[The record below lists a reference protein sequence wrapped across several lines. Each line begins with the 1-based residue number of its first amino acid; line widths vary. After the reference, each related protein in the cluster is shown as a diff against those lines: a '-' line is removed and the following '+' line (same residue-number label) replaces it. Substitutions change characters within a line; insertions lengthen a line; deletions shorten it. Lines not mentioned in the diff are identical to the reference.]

1 MSSPSSSLRA
11 VDRLEVFVLVDNV
24 LDLLSTV
31 PPDVTPEVP
40 NLVRAGMREF
50 SGSCLCC
57 AAWGLSLLVTAH
69 VGSVRHTVLFDAG
82 PESYAFER
90 NARRLGVDLGSIEAA
105 VLSHGHFDHAGG
117 LPQAL
122 RMIHEA
128 NGGRAVPLHVNP
140 GMFGKRAF
148 KLADG
153 HLLPLGDV
161 PTLEELSAAGGAVV
175 NSSEARTLLDD
186 LFFVSGEIA
195 RVTPYEKGLPQQFRL
210 ADEGGWLPDPLVL
223 DERYLAVHVRDQG
236 LVVFSACS
244 HAGIVNVLKDAA
256 GHFPSLP
263 LHAAMGGLHLSG
275 PFNERWIDDTV
286 RDLQGFGLKRLIP
299 GHCTGWRATQALVR
313 ALGDVVVPGAVG
325 QLHRFGQGAHG
336 A

>member
-1 MSSPSSSLRA
+1 MSATVPSLRA
-11 VDRLEVFVLVDNV
+11 VDRIEVFVVVDNV

-31 PPDVTPEVP
+31 PSTVTPEVP

-50 SGSCLCC
+50 TGSCLCC
-57 AAWGLSLLVTAH
+57 AAWGLSLMVTAH
-69 VGSVRHTVLFDAG
+69 VGNTRHTVLFDAG

-90 NARRLGVDLGSIEAA
+90 NARRLGVDLGSIEEA

-122 RMIHEA
+122 RMIKEA
-128 NGGRAVPLHVNP
+128 NGGRDIPLHVNP

-153 HLLPLGDV
+153 RVLPLGDV
-161 PTLEELSAAGGAVV
+161 PSVEELTAAGGAVV
-175 NSSEARTLLDD
+175 NAPEARTLLEDM
-186 LFFVSGEIA
+186 FFVSGEIA
-195 RVTPYEKGLPQQFRL
+195 RVTPYEKGLPQQFRR
-210 ADEGGWLPDPLVL
+210 AEDGSWVPDPQVL
-223 DERYLAVHVRDQG
+223 DERYLAVHVRDRG

-256 GHFPSLP
+256 GRFPSVP

-275 PFNERWIDDTV
+275 PFNEQWIDDTV
-286 RDLQGFGLKRLIP
+286 RDIQGIGLKRLVP

-325 QLHRFGQGAHG
+325 QLHRFGQEG
-336 A
+336 